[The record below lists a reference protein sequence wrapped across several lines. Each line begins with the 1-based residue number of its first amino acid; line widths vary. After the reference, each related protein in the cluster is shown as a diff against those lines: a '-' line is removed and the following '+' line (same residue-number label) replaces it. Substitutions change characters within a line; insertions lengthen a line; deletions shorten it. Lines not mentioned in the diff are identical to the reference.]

1 MLLFFL
7 VAEVVKVLRAK
18 KYAKAKKQQLE
29 SVEKSDSAPE
39 NTQSSS
45 CDPQRESEKKTSQV
59 YVSVSVQ

>member
-1 MLLFFL
+1 M
-7 VAEVVKVLRAK
+7 LRAK